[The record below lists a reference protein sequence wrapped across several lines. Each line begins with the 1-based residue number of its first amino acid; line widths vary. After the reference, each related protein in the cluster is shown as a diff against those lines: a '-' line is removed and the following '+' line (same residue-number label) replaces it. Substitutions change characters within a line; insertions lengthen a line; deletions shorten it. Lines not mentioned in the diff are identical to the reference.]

1 MKLQENTIKL
11 IKKVLNERKE
21 QISEKMSDEEEVSE
35 EESVDE
41 VRYDPGMSFAEK
53 VRKFTGMVTKADR
66 QKAKERQDARIAKN
80 YGPTPAS
87 AKTNSKFKD
96 HGGDMAKKI
105 ASKPRRSDA
114 DVQRGIE
121 DRRKRD
127 RKKRKEQDRL
137 NSKDYLRNI
146 GKI

>member
-1 MKLQENTIKL
+1 MKLSENTIKATL
-11 IKKVLNERKE
+11 KVLSERN
-21 QISEKMSDEEEVSE
+21 QVEEEVTEEEVTE

-41 VRYDPGMSFAEK
+41 IRYDPGMSFAEK
-53 VRKFTGMVTKADR
+53 VRKRLGMVTKADR

-105 ASKPRRSDA
+105 ASKPRRSLA
-114 DVQRGIE
+114 DVEKGIE
-121 DRRKRD
+121 DRQKRD
-127 RKKRKEQDRL
+127 RKKRKEQEQDNSWQSIIGRL
-137 NSKDYLRNI
+137 
-146 GKI
+146 